1 MFVNLSPKPTR
12 WTLAALTGITVFP
25 LVAPLHALPTKT
37 NFEDSPVAT
46 STSYP
51 DADGPNDC
59 LATTLCAIKDR
70 VRWRTP
76 AWNPEFCTK
85 IAHAVFDS
93 SKRYE
98 LSPALILAVMMNE
111 SDLNENAQRIT
122 TKNSSVYAIDGG
134 LMGIRC
140 LPDRHNRCTNGHVRG
155 LPWKSVMDP
164 VTNIELG
171 ARQLAHYKNGGGVM
185 AITIR
190 IKDRT
195 GQLRTKQKNVSCTH
209 RNHAYWAHYNHG
221 PRYID
226 HGPARH
232 YPHRIAVLYYALA
245 RAMNADTSEVTET
258 RLTVRDPN
266 QRERTADRPIG
277 FRYRKLCQSIRE
289 AGTACTDESKTAYL
303 TNPATLSSY

>member
-1 MFVNLSPKPTR
+1 M
-12 WTLAALTGITVFP
+12 GISVFP
-25 LVAPLHALPTKT
+25 SSKSLHALPT
-37 NFEDSPVAT
+37 EPVFLEEPAAT
-46 STSYP
+46 ESTVVEE
-51 DADGPNDC
+51 DGPNEC

-70 VRWRTP
+70 IRWRTP
-76 AWNPEFCTK
+76 AWKPEFCTK

-98 LSPALILAVMMNE
+98 LSPALIIAVMMNE
-111 SDLNENAQRIT
+111 SDLNENAQRMT
-122 TKNSSVYAIDGG
+122 MKNSSIYAIDGG

-140 LPDRHNRCTNGHVRG
+140 IPDRQNRCTNGHVRG
-155 LPWKSVMDP
+155 IPLKSVLDP

-171 ARQLAHYKNGGGVM
+171 ARMLAHYKKAGGVL
-185 AITIR
+185 TVTVR
-190 IKDRT
+190 TRDRS
-195 GQLRTKQKNVSCTH
+195 GQLRTKQKNVTCPH

-245 RAMNADTSEVTET
+245 RAMSADTTEVTET
-258 RLTVRDPN
+258 RLTVKDPN
-266 QRERTADRPIG
+266 QRQRTADRPIG

-289 AGTACTDESKTAYL
+289 VGTACTDQSKTAYL
-303 TNPATLSSY
+303 TNPASILKQ